1 MQTVHELIDKLNKEH
16 ALKKEEWVFLLG
28 HRTEED
34 AEYLFSC
41 ARKQQQ
47 KYFGN
52 CVYTRGLI
60 EFTNICRNDC
70 YYCGIRRDNEKA
82 DRYRLSA
89 KEQSECGALPPYDRT
104 DLILRRERV

>member
-1 MQTVHELIDKLNKEH
+1 MQTVHQLIDKLNKEH

-34 AEYLFSC
+34 AEYLLSC

-52 CVYTRGLI
+52 RVYTRGLI

-70 YYCGIRRDNEKA
+70 YYCGIRREQSGNAE
-82 DRYRLSA
+82 RYRLTDRADPCPAA
-89 KEQSECGALPPYDRT
+89 KE
-104 DLILRRERV
+104 RV

>member
-1 MQTVHELIDKLNKEH
+1 MQTVHQLIDKLNKEH

-41 ARKQQQ
+41 ARKAAAEIFR
-47 KYFGN
+47 KS
-52 CVYTRGLI
+52 CIHER
-60 EFTNICRNDC
+60 
-70 YYCGIRRDNEKA
+70 A
-82 DRYRLSA
+82 DRVYKHLPERLLLLRDT

-104 DLILRRERV
+104 DLILRKERV

>member
-1 MQTVHELIDKLNKEH
+1 MQTVHQLIDKLNKEH

-52 CVYTRGLI
+52 RVYTRGLI

-70 YYCGIRRDNEKA
+70 YYCGIRKSNPNAE
-82 DRYRLSA
+82 RYRLTT
-89 KEQSECGALPPYDRT
+89 EQ
-104 DLILRRERV
+104 ILSCAESGYELGFR

>member
-1 MQTVHELIDKLNKEH
+1 MQTVHQLIDKLNKEH

-52 CVYTRGLI
+52 RVYTRRLLLL
-60 EFTNICRNDC
+60 
-70 YYCGIRRDNEKA
+70 RDT
-82 DRYRLSA
+82 

-104 DLILRRERV
+104 DLILRKERV